1 MIKIRMATPDERT
14 AWKEHPGVWV
24 DLEKAEVFV
33 AEDKDEVIGFLCAQ
47 KVYHVEHL
55 VLFGGSKIKRSR
67 AAIQLYRSI
76 ESFIRNPLTNRDGI
90 RQIFTFTRRSPVKA
104 WSDRLGWT
112 RCFKGAAMFT
122 KFF

>member
-1 MIKIRMATPDERT
+1 MIRIRSATPEERT

-24 DLEKAEVFV
+24 DLDTAEVFV
-33 AEDKDEVIGFLCAQ
+33 AEDKDEIIGFLCAQ

-55 VLFGGSKIKRSR
+55 VLFGGSKVKRSR
-67 AAIQLYRSI
+67 AALQLYRSI

-90 RQIFTFTRRSPVKA
+90 RQMICFTRRGCVKGWA
-104 WSDRLGWT
+104 DRLGWT
-112 RCFKGAAMFT
+112 RCFKRAATFT